1 MNSVLEWLYS
11 ESGRILIASAIG
23 SAIAVLLDWTG
34 SHFDKI
40 KKFFVGTIIGAY
52 TYELALPITKFFI
65 GSFVDKEPSIALSG
79 FLMGYLGIVFVE
91 TLKIG
96 IKKLRDKF

>member
-34 SHFDKI
+34 SHKI

-52 TYELALPITKFFI
+52 TYELALPITKFLI